1 MWKQSATARWLPLQA
16 IAELCAVD
24 AQQQEAALTGKVY
37 LRGFDDLGRV
47 RKMNEAVSAIDFGA
61 AKYSRALGCTPQP
74 DRTNFITCRHCTADL
89 FFNDPPTTE
98 RRRNR

>member
-47 RKMNEAVSAIDFGA
+47 RKMNEAVAAIDFGA
-61 AKYSRALGCTPQP
+61 AKYSRARLLS
-74 DRTNFITCRHCTADL
+74 TAGQDKFYKL
-89 FFNDPPTTE
+89 SSLYG
-98 RRRNR
+98 RLSGR